1 MYVLKGLEICPS
13 GITLPCDYSGRS
25 TGEAY
30 VQFVRSEVAERA
42 LEKHKEKIGHRWE
55 YLRNPHNFSNCLL
68 GFLFLLLS
76 CLLLSSF
83 KLVHHP
89 LERVGGGKGL
99 VEKNSHLG
107 CADEDGFVFLI
118 QSRIWPT

>member
-68 GFLFLLLS
+68 GFFVSSAFLFIIVILQT
-76 CLLLSSF
+76 CPSSPR
-83 KLVHHP
+83 KGGRR
-89 LERVGGGKGL
+89 ERPRGK
-99 VEKNSHLG
+99 K
-107 CADEDGFVFLI
+107 
-118 QSRIWPT
+118 